1 VVVFETQEVPDM
13 RCAKHPPVRNK
24 IDLSD
29 PSQVR
34 AWKRRLGLST
44 SDLQR
49 VVEKVGNSI
58 SAVTKEIELERMPA
72 ETPPGAGPEQ
82 PTVPALA

>member
-1 VVVFETQEVPDM
+1 M
-13 RCAKHPPVRNK
+13 RCAKHPPIRNK

-29 PSQVR
+29 PGQVR

-49 VVEKVGNSI
+49 IVEKVGNSI
-58 SAVTKEIELERMPA
+58 SAVTKEIELERMPT
-72 ETPPGAGPEQ
+72 ETPLVPEPEQ
-82 PTVPALA
+82 PTVPGLA

>member
-1 VVVFETQEVPDM
+1 M
-13 RCAKHPPVRNK
+13 RCAKYPPIRNK

-29 PSQVR
+29 PGQVR

-49 VVEKVGNSI
+49 IVEKVGNSI

-72 ETPPGAGPEQ
+72 QTPPEAGLEQ
-82 PTVPALA
+82 STVPALA

>member
-1 VVVFETQEVPDM
+1 M
-13 RCAKHPPVRNK
+13 RCAKRPPVRNK

-29 PSQVR
+29 PGQVR
-34 AWKRRLGLST
+34 AWKKRLGLST

-49 VVEKVGNSI
+49 IVEKVGNSI
-58 SAVTKEIELERMPA
+58 SAVTKEIELEKMPA
-72 ETPPGAGPEQ
+72 QTPPEAGLDQ

>member
-1 VVVFETQEVPDM
+1 M
-13 RCAKHPPVRNK
+13 RCSKHLPIRNK

-34 AWKRRLGLST
+34 VMKRRLGLST
-44 SDLQR
+44 GDLKR
-49 VVEKVGNSI
+49 VVKKVGNSI

-72 ETPPGAGPEQ
+72 ENPPGAGHEQ
-82 PTVPALA
+82 STIAALVQDSAPF

>member
-1 VVVFETQEVPDM
+1 M
-13 RCAKHPPVRNK
+13 RCSKHPAVRNK

-34 AWKRRLGLST
+34 VMKRRLGLSI

-49 VVEKVGNSI
+49 VVKKVGNSI
-58 SAVTKEIELERMPA
+58 SAVTKEIELERMRA
-72 ETPPGAGPEQ
+72 ENPPGAGPEQ
-82 PTVPALA
+82 SIVAALVWDSAPF